1 MGKKRIKVGNT
12 EVQISDLIDR
22 MIDQVRKG
30 ADGEILQAME
40 EYQAELMESATATWP
55 VGRERKAAPGEPR
68 GQGKFRAHSVNLF
81 EKRTALDGQGVA
93 VSVVNTARWAWAGR
107 FGRQAL
113 SGRTKGKKAWTELIS
128 KPGKKGAAEIADNMS
143 ERLVELAKKTKG
155 SKK

>member
-1 MGKKRIKVGNT
+1 MAKKRIKVGNT
-12 EVQISDLIDR
+12 EVQISDLMDR

-93 VSVVNTARWAWAGR
+93 VSVVNTARWAWVVKLYLGGQKGR
-107 FGRQAL
+107 
-113 SGRTKGKKAWTELIS
+113 
-128 KPGKKGAAEIADNMS
+128 
-143 ERLVELAKKTKG
+143 RLG
-155 SKK
+155 QS